1 MAMAVLGNCTARA
14 QSPLKS
20 IIQDVGIDQRL
31 NAQVPLELEFRDEA
45 GRRVRLG
52 EYFDQQPVVLL
63 LVYYRCPML
72 CNQVLNGF
80 LKSSQALKF
89 RLDADYQVVTVS
101 FDPGETPQLAAEKKE
116 RYVGAYRRPGA
127 AEGWHFLT
135 GDEPSIERLA
145 RCVGF
150 RYRHDA
156 ASGQFAHA
164 SGIIVLTPDGKV
176 SKYFYGIEYPPEDLR
191 LGLVESSAG
200 RIGGLVDRV
209 LLLCYHYD
217 PTTGKYGLAIAGA
230 LRVAGSATVL
240 AMGGFLFMMFRQERR
255 RSRLVRQGARSAA
268 DVDDRT

>member
-1 MAMAVLGNCTARA
+1 MAVLGNGTARA

-31 NAQVPLELEFRDEA
+31 DAQVPLELEFRDEA

-52 EYFDQQPVVLL
+52 KYFDRRPVVLL

-89 RLDADYQVVTVS
+89 RIDADYEVVTVS
-101 FDPGETPQLAAEKKE
+101 FDPGETPRLAAEKKE

-145 RCVGF
+145 RSVGF
-150 RYRHDA
+150 RYRRDA

-164 SGIIVLTPDGKV
+164 SGIMVLTPDGKV

-217 PTTGKYGLAIAGA
+217 PSTGKYGLAIAGA

-255 RSRLVRQGARSAA
+255 RSRLVRQDGRSAA
-268 DVDDRT
+268 DVDDRI